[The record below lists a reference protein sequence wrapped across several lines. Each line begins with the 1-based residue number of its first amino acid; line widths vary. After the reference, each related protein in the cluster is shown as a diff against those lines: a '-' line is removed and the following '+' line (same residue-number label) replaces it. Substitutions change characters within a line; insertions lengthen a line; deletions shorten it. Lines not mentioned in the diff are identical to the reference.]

1 MKSTLSTSEA
11 VSLLMA
17 DENAAWT
24 MSGARTLVEHLEQVE
39 EDCGEETEFD
49 RVALR
54 CEFNEYESLIDWA
67 DQHFANYREDFGIEY
82 INPMTGESEDQSVL
96 DCDGNFHDEVL
107 DSITRYI
114 QDHGQLIE
122 FDGGIIV
129 SEF

>member
-1 MKSTLSTSEA
+1 MKNTLNTHEA

-24 MSGARTLVEHLEQVE
+24 MEGARALVEHLEQVE

-107 DSITRYI
+107 DSITKYI

>member
-1 MKSTLSTSEA
+1 MKSTLNTHEA
-11 VSLLMA
+11 ISLLMA

-24 MSGARTLVEHLEQVE
+24 MAGARALVEHLEQVE

-54 CEFNEYESLIDWA
+54 CEFNQYESLNDWA
-67 DQHFANYREDFGIEY
+67 EQHFSIADYIRE
-82 INPMTGESEDQSVL
+82 
-96 DCDGNFHDEVL
+96 
-107 DSITRYI
+107 R
-114 QDHGQLIE
+114 GQLIE